1 MKTSTSNRKNS
12 RHAFAR
18 LGKIASAA
26 AFGLLIGAFAIGTVH
41 ADDHHGDH
49 DRGHWGHEHAYRGRG
64 YYRGPDYAYGN
75 PDYYYA
81 PAPDYYYQPEPYN
94 YGYYPPGSG
103 YGYYDGRPSEGIL
116 QFFGL

>member
-41 ADDHHGDH
+41 ADDHHRDH
-49 DRGHWGHEHAYRGRG
+49 DRGRGHEEHEYHGRG
-64 YYRGPDYAYGN
+64 YYRGPITLTET
-75 PDYYYA
+75 PTTTT
-81 PAPDYYYQPEPYN
+81 
-94 YGYYPPGSG
+94 
-103 YGYYDGRPSEGIL
+103 RPHPTTTVSPSPTTTVIIRRALVMG
-116 QFFGL
+116 